1 LSAIDGEAR
10 LVAAEGVASE
20 ADIDLAM
27 RLGANHPI
35 GPFERA
41 GRGFDVDSVPTADR

>member
-1 LSAIDGEAR
+1 
-10 LVAAEGVASE
+10 
-20 ADIDLAM
+20 M

-41 GRGFDVDSVPTADR
+41 ERGFDVDSASTADR